1 MNNNPLVSVLIATYN
16 RPEYFEMALI
26 SALSQSYSN
35 IEIIVCDDSTDCRTK
50 GIVEKYMQA
59 YKNIRYFFN
68 GGQLG
73 QCGLVNMQKCYS
85 LANGEFINYLN
96 DDDIFDRYK
105 IEKMIQCFYIYEN
118 IKLVTSHRGI
128 IDGNGNLQPDIN
140 VTKPIENMNQ
150 PIAGIS
156 AIGKLIMQGNFIGEP
171 TTVLFRKS
179 DVSSFGVLNQMQ
191 FYALVDAATWIS
203 LLLTGNFVYMSDTLS
218 YFRLHGAQN
227 TMSPEIRIKMMLES
241 LILVDYGYSIS
252 AVPADF
258 YSRFYFECSS
268 LIKLYVPTIISS
280 PQFRQYWPIL
290 KKLKMI

>member
-1 MNNNPLVSVLIATYN
+1 MDNNPLVSVLIATCN
-16 RPEYFEMALI
+16 RPEYFESALI
-26 SALSQSYSN
+26 SVLNQSYSN
-35 IEIIVCDDSTDCRTK
+35 IEIIVCDDSTDYRTK
-50 GIVEKYMQA
+50 TIAEKYIQV
-59 YKNIRYFFN
+59 YKNVRYFFN

-73 QCGLVNMQKCYS
+73 QYGLINMQKCYS

-128 IDGNGNLQPDIN
+128 IDGNGNLQPDID
-140 VTKPIENMNQ
+140 VTKPIANTNQ
-150 PIAGIS
+150 PIAGVS
-156 AIGKLIMQGNFIGEP
+156 VIGKLIMQGNFIGEP

-179 DVSSFGVLNQMQ
+179 DVSNFGVLNQMQ

-203 LLLTGNFVYMSDTLS
+203 LLLRGNFVYMSDTLS

-252 AVPADF
+252 AIPADF
-258 YSRFYFECSS
+258 YSRFYFECVS
-268 LIKLYVPTIISS
+268 LIKNYIPAISS
-280 PQFRQYWPIL
+280 NPHFSQYWPIL
-290 KKLKMI
+290 KKLKMM